1 MTVPLRQQAAV
12 LGYIIGRKLRRRKRY
27 PLVLMLEPLFQCNL
41 RCAGCGKVNYPEAIL
56 KRRMTVAECLSAA
69 EECGCPVV
77 SIAGGEP
84 LLHNGMPEIVRGLE
98 GRGKFVYL
106 CTNGLLL
113 NKSMDDYSPSP
124 YLTFSIHLD
133 GGRERH
139 DAMAGREGLF
149 DQVIRTIES
158 ACKRGFR
165 VNVNCTLYKGTTE
178 AESVELFEWITS
190 LGVEGVTVAPA
201 FSYERA
207 QQQGIFMDRA
217 SSKILFRD
225 ILRYANG
232 RRLRFNHTPL
242 YLDFLAGNRDY
253 QCTPWGNPTRSV
265 LGWQRPCYLL
275 SDEGFAPSFK
285 ALMED
290 TDWGRYGVGRN
301 PKCGHCMV
309 HSGFEATAVEETLRH
324 PFETLKILLRG
335 HRLDGTMRGPSD
347 GNSPKGNTL
356 AV

>member
-1 MTVPLRQQAAV
+1 MTVPLHQQAVV
-12 LGYIIGRKLRRRKRY
+12 LGYILGRKLRGRRAY
-27 PLVLMLEPLFQCNL
+27 PLVLMLEPLFRCNL
-41 RCAGCGKVNYPEAIL
+41 RCAGCGKINHPEEIL
-56 KRRMTVAECLSAA
+56 KMRLGVDECLSAA
-69 EECGCPVV
+69 DECGCPVV

-84 LLHNGMPEIVRGLE
+84 LLHPDMPEIVRRLVA
-98 GRGKFVYL
+98 RRKFVYL

-113 NKSMDDYSPSP
+113 NKRMDDYNRSP

-139 DAMAGREGLF
+139 DAMAGRKGLF
-149 DQVIRTIES
+149 DEVTHTIES

-165 VNVNCTLYKGTTE
+165 VTVNCTLYKGTT
-178 AESVELFEWITS
+178 AADAAELFDLVS
-190 LGVEGVTVAPA
+190 NLGVEGITVAPA

-207 QQQGIFMDRA
+207 QQKSIFMDRE

-232 RRLRFNHTPL
+232 RRLQFNHSPF
-242 YLDFLAGNRDY
+242 YLDFLAGNREY

-285 ALMED
+285 ALMEE
-290 TDWGRYGVGRN
+290 TDWERYGVGRN
-301 PKCGHCMV
+301 PKCRHCMV
-309 HSGFEATAVEETLRH
+309 HSGFEATAVEDTLRH
-324 PFETLKILLRG
+324 PLETLKILLRG
-335 HRLDGTMRGPSD
+335 HCTTGPVRG
-347 GNSPKGNTL
+347 
-356 AV
+356 